1 MARTT
6 RYVGGEAALAAL
18 LAAAAVGL
26 VGACASMQTPPGGP
40 PDPDPPI
47 LVTVAPD
54 SGAEM
59 PEFDDDVEFQ
69 FDEIVAELN
78 LETLVRVSP
87 RHDEVRVSW
96 KRSRLTVKPRDGW
109 HQDVVYIVTLL
120 PGVTD
125 LSNNRTDSTHT
136 VVFSTGGPIPDTRI
150 FGSVVD
156 WERGE
161 VAPGAL
167 IEAMLLP
174 DSLTYVGIADSIGDF
189 EMAFLPIGTYHL
201 RAAIDGNNNQRV
213 DSREAY
219 DSATIDLASSFL
231 IHEFWAFRHDTI
243 GPRIT
248 SVTRADSQS
257 IIVAFDQALAL
268 APIGPEAFA
277 VWELPDSTPIGV
289 DQVLRRA
296 VYDSLQ
302 AEARE
307 AARIIADSIAA
318 IVADSIAAA
327 VRDSLAEFAPDSAA
341 AIDSLVPA
349 AAPAPDTI
357 AIAELEPDTT
367 TVEEAVPD
375 STRAMRM
382 LAERPEL
389 ISEVVLVITGTLQ
402 PDTRYWI
409 QGTASNL
416 LGAIFESG
424 RFLVVPAAVEP
435 DST

>member
-125 LSNNRTDSTHT
+125 LSNNRTDSTHS

-213 DSREAY
+213 DSRDAY
-219 DSATIDLASSFL
+219 DSATVNLAGSFL
-231 IHEFWAFRHDTI
+231 VQEFWAFRHDTI

-248 SVTRADSQS
+248 SVTRADSQA
-257 IIVAFDQALAL
+257 IIVAFDQALAHT
-268 APIGPEAFA
+268 PIEPEAFA
-277 VWELPDSTPIGV
+277 VWELPDSTSIGV
-289 DQVLRRA
+289 DRILQRA

-302 AEARE
+302 A
-307 AARIIADSIAA
+307 AARAVADSIAA
-318 IVADSIAAA
+318 VVADSIAAA
-327 VRDSLAEFAPDSAA
+327 VRDSLAELAPDSAA
-341 AIDSLVPA
+341 AIDSVVPA
-349 AAPAPDTI
+349 APPAPDTT
-357 AIAELEPDTT
+357 AIAELEPDTS
-367 TVEEAVPD
+367 AVAALPD

-382 LAERPEL
+382 LAERPAL
-389 ISEVVLVITGTLQ
+389 LSQVVLIITGTLQ

-416 LGAIFESG
+416 LGAMFESG